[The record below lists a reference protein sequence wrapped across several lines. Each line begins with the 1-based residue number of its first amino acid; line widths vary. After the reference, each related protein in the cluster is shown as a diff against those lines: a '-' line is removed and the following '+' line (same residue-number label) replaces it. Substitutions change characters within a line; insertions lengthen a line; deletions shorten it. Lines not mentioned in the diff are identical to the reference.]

1 MTCHFPS
8 FAVTHHFLRQIR
20 GSFEYFD
27 HYAGKVID
35 KNGYF
40 FAFSVNCLEGGSK
53 NGEVM
58 YHVESPFFQNTFSY
72 QCAQCEIA
80 NGR

>member
-1 MTCHFPS
+1 M
-8 FAVTHHFLRQIR
+8 

-58 YHVESPFFQNTFSY
+58 YHVESHHFSKIPS
-72 QCAQCEIA
+72 AGNVHSA
-80 NGR
+80 KLLTTKSMLMLPRSKDKDSDL